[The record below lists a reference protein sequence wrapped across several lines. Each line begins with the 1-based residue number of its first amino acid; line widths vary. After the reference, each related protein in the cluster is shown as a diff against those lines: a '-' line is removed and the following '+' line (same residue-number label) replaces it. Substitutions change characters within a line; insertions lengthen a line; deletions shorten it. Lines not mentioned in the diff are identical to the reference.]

1 MSCTYVLVCQNEDC
15 KQRGSGELLE
25 QLHEKLKDSG
35 GVEVKPYMCFGGCQA
50 GPNIVLYPQKVWYAG
65 VKREDVADIAAHAQ
79 GGAPVERLTG
89 GIDPSLKDLIYQLLD
104 AGLF

>member
-1 MSCTYVLVCQNEDC
+1 
-15 KQRGSGELLE
+15 
-25 QLHEKLKDSG
+25 
-35 GVEVKPYMCFGGCQA
+35 MCFGGCQA

-65 VKREDVADIAAHAQ
+65 VKRGDVDDIAAHAQ
-79 GGAPVERLTG
+79 GGPTVERLTG